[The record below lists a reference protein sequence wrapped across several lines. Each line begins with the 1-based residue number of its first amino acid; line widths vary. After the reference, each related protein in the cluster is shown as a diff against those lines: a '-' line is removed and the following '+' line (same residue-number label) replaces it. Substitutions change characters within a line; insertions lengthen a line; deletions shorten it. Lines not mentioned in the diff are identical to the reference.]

1 MTGVEELRA
10 KLARLDAACDA
21 WDVMVET
28 CHRPDGDQWQAAQRR
43 LHEAISAAA
52 WERML
57 GTPDRIIL

>member
-43 LHEAISAAA
+43 LQEAISAAA
-52 WERML
+52 WERSARN
-57 GTPDRIIL
+57 T